1 MGLLFAPDACRAIF
15 NNRQSCVKIHIST
28 YWLVHLAPER
38 RHVYRRATYPNNQ
51 SPGCFEPRLSR
62 FIGDLSGRGDM
73 YHLSESGCSRFK
85 DSQDSRRENGYPD
98 LCQSP
103 PDSDFPPDKGAR
115 GVRDLGRWL
124 GKNRKRGG
132 GEARRGGGSRVMMV
146 GVAAPR
152 SVHAAVGFR
161 FGDLPAVFPAP
172 SDPFP
177 CRR

>member
-1 MGLLFAPDACRAIF
+1 MGLPFAPDACRAIF

-51 SPGCFEPRLSR
+51 SPGCFEPRCP
-62 FIGDLSGRGDM
+62 DLSGIYRGGATCTICLNQDA
-73 YHLSESGCSRFK
+73 
-85 DSQDSRRENGYPD
+85 QDSKILRIEGGRTVTPI
-98 LCQSP
+98 LAKVPLTRTSP
-103 PDSDFPPDKGAR
+103 LIRGAR
-115 GVRDLGRWL
+115 GVRDLGGWL

-152 SVHAAVGFR
+152 SVRAAVGFR